1 VVSTVPGGKYAA
13 AWGTSFSAPI
23 VSGTIALLA
32 SGRGH
37 GQSDVSLAITTA
49 DFIDDLN
56 PGFERKLGKGRVNVQ
71 RALKVK
77 N

>member
-23 VSGTIALLA
+23 VSGTIALIA
-32 SGRGH
+32 SGRGR
-37 GQSDVSLAITTA
+37 GQSDTMMAIVTA
-49 DFIDDLN
+49 DSIDDLN
-56 PGFERKLGKGRVNVQ
+56 PGLEKKLGKGRINVQ

-77 N
+77 P